1 MTCQLLFHLV
11 RVRLQLRYFTVV
23 SMDVGQY
30 KENTIT
36 QTKKKKKS
44 HKALKIKLQPIKI
57 LLSNLLMTRIPQVL
71 IANNYSFNA

>member
-1 MTCQLLFHLV
+1 MTCQLLFHLG

-36 QTKKKKKS
+36 QTKKKKS